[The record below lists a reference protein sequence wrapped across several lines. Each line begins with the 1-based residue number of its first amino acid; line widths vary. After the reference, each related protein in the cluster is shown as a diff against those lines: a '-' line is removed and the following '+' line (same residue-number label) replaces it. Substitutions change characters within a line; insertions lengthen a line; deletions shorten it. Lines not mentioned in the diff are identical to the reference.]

1 MTEQERRKIDEIYQ
15 NIINLLAQ
23 EGLTYK
29 QVRCIMGMLDTHL
42 RKKRTGLLEKSNGK
56 RSPVLKT

>member
-1 MTEQERRKIDEIYQ
+1 MTEQERRKTDEIYQ

-42 RKKRTGLLEKSNGK
+42 RKKEQNFLKKATAKE
-56 RSPVLKT
+56 VLS

>member
-1 MTEQERRKIDEIYQ
+1 MTEQERRKTDDIYQ
-15 NIINLLAQ
+15 NIINLLTQ

-42 RKKRTGLLEKSNGK
+42 RKKEQDFLKKATAKE
-56 RSPVLKT
+56 VLS

>member
-42 RKKRTGLLEKSNGK
+42 RKKEQDFLKKATAKE
-56 RSPVLKT
+56 VLS

>member
-23 EGLTYK
+23 EGLTYR

-42 RKKRTGLLEKSNGK
+42 RKKEQNFLKKAMAKE
-56 RSPVLKT
+56 VLS

>member
-1 MTEQERRKIDEIYQ
+1 MTEQECRKIDEVYQ
-15 NIINLLAQ
+15 KIINLLAQ

-42 RKKRTGLLEKSNGK
+42 RKKEQNFLKKATAKE
-56 RSPVLKT
+56 VLS

>member
-1 MTEQERRKIDEIYQ
+1 MTEQERRKIDEVYQ

-23 EGLTYK
+23 GGLTYK

-42 RKKRTGLLEKSNGK
+42 RKKEQDFLKKATAKE
-56 RSPVLKT
+56 VLS

>member
-1 MTEQERRKIDEIYQ
+1 MTEQERRKIDEVYQ
-15 NIINLLAQ
+15 NIINLLTQ

-42 RKKRTGLLEKSNGK
+42 RKKEQDFLKKATAKE
-56 RSPVLKT
+56 VLS

>member
-1 MTEQERRKIDEIYQ
+1 MTEQERRKTDEIYQ

-29 QVRCIMGMLDTHL
+29 QVKCIMGMLDTHL
-42 RKKRTGLLEKSNGK
+42 RKKEQDFLKKATAKE
-56 RSPVLKT
+56 VLS

>member
-1 MTEQERRKIDEIYQ
+1 MTEQERKKIDEVYQ
-15 NIINLLAQ
+15 KIINLLAQ

-42 RKKRTGLLEKSNGK
+42 TKE
-56 RSPVLKT
+56 VLS

>member
-1 MTEQERRKIDEIYQ
+1 MTEQERRKTDEIYQ

-42 RKKRTGLLEKSNGK
+42 RKKEQDFLKKATAKE
-56 RSPVLKT
+56 VLS

>member
-1 MTEQERRKIDEIYQ
+1 MTEQERRKIDEVYQ
-15 NIINLLAQ
+15 NIINLLTQ

-42 RKKRTGLLEKSNGK
+42 RKKEQDFLKKATAKE
-56 RSPVLKT
+56 VLY